1 MKKKQKNPFR
11 FNQVVEKEY
20 FCSRPESTLVSELIE
35 SGQNVALIGP
45 RRTGKTSLAL
55 EVCRKAKRKIVHS
68 DMMRVDSYA
77 EVIKR
82 LIESTMRDSKGPRI
96 ENFIQALAHLRPTWA
111 IDPVSGGTQLTVTPS
126 PQSTPQNVVDT
137 LRLIEKRCKATDSI
151 LFIDEFQDLT
161 ALPNHESFIAQIR
174 SEIQRW
180 KDTAIIFAGSDR
192 DKMKALFS
200 DPDNP
205 FYQSATVLMIECLE
219 ENTFKRYIHRR
230 FEQTG
235 KTIQAECIEQVLTIT
250 NQHPN
255 SAQKLLH
262 FLWSKTA
269 EKGLADA
276 DTLQSALNLTIRA
289 EQDEFER
296 ALDNLTLM
304 QGRAL
309 KTAAKLGGK
318 NTTSIDFLEAARIR
332 NHASAT
338 KALLRCVQLK
348 ILQKEGS
355 RYQFTNPFFKAW
367 LKQLP

>member
-1 MKKKQKNPFR
+1 MQKKHKNPFR
-11 FNQVVEKEY
+11 FNQIVEKEY
-20 FCSRPESTLVSELIE
+20 FCSRPESTLVSELVE

-55 EVCRKAKRKIVHS
+55 EVCRKAKRKVVHS

-96 ENFIQALAHLRPTWA
+96 ESFIQALVHLRPTWA

-126 PQSTPQNVVDT
+126 AQSTPENVVDT
-137 LRLIEKRCKATDSI
+137 LRLIEKRCTATGSI

-161 ALPNHESFIAQIR
+161 ALPKHESFIAQIR

-192 DKMKALFS
+192 EKMKALFT

-205 FYQSATVLMIECLE
+205 FYQSATVVMIERLE
-219 ENTFKRYIHRR
+219 EKTFKRYIQRR
-230 FEQTG
+230 FKKTG
-235 KTIQAECIEQVLTIT
+235 KTIQPECINEALAIT

-262 FLWSKTA
+262 FLWSKTP
-269 EKGLADA
+269 EQGLADA

-338 KALLRCVQLK
+338 KALRRCVQLK
-348 ILQKEGS
+348 ILQKEGPN
-355 RYQFTNPFFKAW
+355 YHFTNPFFKAW
-367 LKQLP
+367 LKQLR